1 MPKLGVTSDPEPIAC
16 VPRQVERSS
25 CAITFMIAERL
36 VGLDQPLWSF
46 GAIVLAFYRDTT
58 YCVVIELRPNAL
70 ASPRTARLTDDIHP

>member
-16 VPRQVERSS
+16 VPPQVERSS

-46 GAIVLAFYRDTT
+46 GAIVLAFYPDTT
-58 YCVVIELRPNAL
+58 YVCVYRVTAERIGLAANSAL
-70 ASPRTARLTDDIHP
+70 D

>member
-58 YCVVIELRPNAL
+58 YVCGHRVTAERIGLAANSAL
-70 ASPRTARLTDDIHP
+70 D